1 LKKEKMLKKS
11 IYISLIST
19 VHILFIISIS
29 YSAKYTTIQLT
40 NSDYSCYGPQIN
52 DNDHVVWFGDN
63 GSGYNAIFLYDGST
77 TIQLTN
83 NDFYNDIERYQIN
96 NNGHV
101 VWSKYRY
108 GDSGVPFDSQ
118 IFLYDGS
125 TTILLNSSRSQN
137 YSPQISDNGHV
148 VWFGEGYDDSDTVW
162 QSDIFLYDGSTTKRL
177 TNSPHNSHPKINS
190 NGHVAWSK
198 VGYLDS
204 DNVWQS
210 DIFLYNGSTTKR
222 LINPGF
228 GDDSFQINDNGH
240 VVWRGYNGSN
250 SMQIFLYDGSIIKQL
265 TNSSYNVSPQI
276 NDNGHVVWSG
286 HDGSGYNAIFLYD
299 GSTTTQLT
307 NSGHNHNPQINNN
320 GHVVWSGYTDLN
332 GGWHS
337 EIFLYDGSTTTQ
349 LTNSGYN
356 GSPQINN
363 NGHVVWYSWLRG
375 RIFYAMPDEL
385 SGNVAIAQTPMT
397 GLSGTTFVEWGTGF
411 TPNSTA
417 TLHFKKPDGTEYPTL
432 QQPID
437 AIGHFEIDYIAPRN
451 KPPGTYIWWAI
462 DGVTG
467 EKSNEVAYVITQPS
481 SGLVVETINPQS
493 SHSFY
498 KNFFPSPDQ
507 DKLDSGGS
515 ISSIIAADG
524 ESRLL
529 LRITADSPCQ
539 VTVSEEKG
547 NISQNGGVAILDDYR
562 NAELASSVKVQ
573 VEKPYGG
580 KYVGYAVYRTPR
592 DFSIP
597 GYEDKLTRTITLK
610 IDSPSANKIIP
621 ITLRRTPIIISHGLW
636 SYPNNEMENFR
647 DDLWN
652 RFTDRS
658 DKNVNDYIRLNNCQS
673 ENAKAVSR
681 GAIKTTNNIYAFL
694 DALRSQGV
702 TVTQVDYLGHSMG
715 GLWGRLVVQEY
726 NKKIFTY
733 DEGYLHKLITLDTP
747 HGGSYLADIGQFI
760 IDNAGYISIHVPTQG
775 FISARDFLC
784 QTSTMLKKPVC
795 DGAIRDLTSYGNVE
809 NLQEISIPAHAFTG
823 NKSIDTACALLSL
836 SKLVSG
842 ADATGIVTL
851 LRTAE
856 KILKLINPDYGC
868 ENWINK
874 FDIQTQSDYV
884 VGLGSQTGGLK
895 GDQLDE
901 RVHWHMASFTSE
913 INSRFYELLNKWSN
927 ESVFSSGFP
936 ASASVVNQ
944 KAMTVYDPLRK
955 TMEVPE
961 NQEPLGEIQFTKP
974 VTGVTVLP
982 GEQVNVELTLTG
994 SLSLN
999 NVLIMAKGSE
1009 PIEITDPPYTT
1020 FVIVP
1025 LDAYGTFDISA
1036 LGEGTDG
1043 NLYTSSVTI
1052 TVNNSAMLEKVDVS
1066 PTALTM
1072 EPGQQISLE
1081 VIGSYSD
1088 GSTRSLNQKT
1098 AYIRS
1103 NGDILSVNSSGTITA
1118 ISIGLGFIQV
1128 SPVYGDPVIV
1138 RVEISA
1144 PYMDA
1149 DFISDL
1155 QSGVAPFAVK
1165 FTDFSA
1171 GDFTKWNWDFGD
1183 NQTSTEQNPVHVYST
1198 SGTYTVNLTITN
1210 TSGTNTETKTNF
1222 ITVGTKGDINMDGQ
1236 IDLTDGFLIFQIL
1249 TGMSPEGTIN
1259 LAADVDGDG
1268 KIGLK
1273 DFIYIIQ
1280 NVEE

>member
-1 LKKEKMLKKS
+1 MKISGCFVFMLIVFFMTIVSTSASLNYNIIQFKNN
-11 IYISLIST
+11 ISL
-19 VHILFIISIS
+19 
-29 YSAKYTTIQLT
+29 
-40 NSDYSCYGPQIN
+40 P
-52 DNDHVVWFGDN
+52 
-63 GSGYNAIFLYDGST
+63 
-77 TIQLTN
+77 
-83 NDFYNDIERYQIN
+83 DF
-96 NNGHV
+96 
-101 VWSKYRY
+101 
-108 GDSGVPFDSQ
+108 
-118 IFLYDGS
+118 
-125 TTILLNSSRSQN
+125 SRAME
-137 YSPQISDNGHV
+137 PQISDNGYV
-148 VWFGEGYDDSDTVW
+148 VWKGFGLDLRDL
-162 QSDIFLYDGSTTKRL
+162 QIFLYNGTTTVQL
-177 TNSPHNSHPKINS
+177 TDNDRYYDPCIKINS
-190 NGHVAWSK
+190 NGQVVWMGRPDGTDYEILLYNGTTTVQLTDNNYDDWEPQISSNGHV
-198 VGYLDS
+198 
-204 DNVWQS
+204 VWYGNDGTGHNQ
-210 DIFLYNGSTTKR
+210 IFLYNGSTTVQ
-222 LINPGF
+222 LTDTNYHHWYP
-228 GDDSFQINDNGH
+228 QISSNGH
-240 VVWRGYNGSN
+240 VVWYGAPENGN
-250 SMQIFLYDGSIIKQL
+250 ENEIFLYNGTATIQL
-265 TNSSYNVSPQI
+265 TDNDYDDQHPQI
-276 NDNGHVVWSG
+276 NSNGDVVWYG
-286 HDGSGYNAIFLYD
+286 NLGRDREIFLYN
-299 GSTTTQLT
+299 GTTTVQLT
-307 NSGHNHNPQINNN
+307 DNNYKDNLIISSNGDVVWHGNNAIYLYNGTTTVQLSDNYCFYDPYLSINKNGYVVWTGLGTSGNLEVFLYNGTITVQFTNNDYHDYCPQINNN
-320 GHVVWSGYTDLN
+320 GY
-332 GGWHS
+332 
-337 EIFLYDGSTTTQ
+337 
-349 LTNSGYN
+349 
-356 GSPQINN
+356 
-363 NGHVVWYSWLRG
+363 VVWYGGDNLKEDVFLAVPKDSINNL
-375 RIFYAMPDEL
+375 M
-385 SGNVAIAQTPMT
+385 IAQAPMA
-397 GLSGTTFVEWGTGF
+397 GLPGTNFTERGTGF

-417 TLHFKKPDGTEYPTL
+417 TLHFKKPDGTEYPTM
-432 QQPID
+432 QQPVD
-437 AIGHFEIDYIAPRN
+437 AIGHFEITYNAPLD
-451 KPPGTYIWWAI
+451 KPPGTYTWWAV

-467 EKSNEVAYVITQPS
+467 AKSNEVAYVITQPS

-539 VTVSEEKG
+539 VTVSEETG
-547 NISQNGGVAILDDYR
+547 NISQNGDVSILDDYR

-610 IDSPSANKIIP
+610 IDSHSANKIIP

-636 SYPNNEMENFR
+636 SYPNKEMENFR

-658 DKNVNDYIRLNNCQS
+658 GKNVNDYIRLNNCQS
-673 ENAKAVSR
+673 ENAKAVNR

-715 GLWGRLVVQEY
+715 GLWGRVIVQKY

-775 FISARDFLC
+775 SISARDFLC
-784 QTSTMLKKPVC
+784 QISTMLNKPVC

-955 TMEVPE
+955 TMEIPE

-974 VTGVTVLP
+974 VTGATVLP
-982 GEQVNVELTLTG
+982 GDQVSVELALTG

-1020 FVIVP
+1020 SVIVP

-1052 TVNNSAMLEKVDVS
+1052 TINNSALLEKVDVS
-1066 PTALTM
+1066 PTALSM
-1072 EPGQQISLE
+1072 EPGQQIGLE
-1081 VIGSYSD
+1081 VVGTYSD
-1088 GSTRSLNQKT
+1088 GSIRNLNQKT
-1098 AYIRS
+1098 AYLSS

-1118 ISIGLGFIQV
+1118 NSTGLGFVQV

-1138 RVEISA
+1138 RVEISNL
-1144 PYMDA
+1144 YMDA

-1155 QSGVAPFAVK
+1155 QSGVAPLTIK
-1165 FTDFSA
+1165 FTDLSA
-1171 GDFTKWNWDFGD
+1171 GYFTNWRWDFGD
-1183 NQTSTEQNPVHVYST
+1183 NQTSTEQNPVHVYNT
-1198 SGTYTVNLTITN
+1198 SGTYTVNLTISN

-1222 ITVGTKGDINMDGQ
+1222 ITVGKKGDINMDGQ
-1236 IDLTDGFLIFQIL
+1236 IDLTDAFLIFQIL
-1249 TGMSPEGTIN
+1249 TGISPEGTIN
-1259 LAADVDGDG
+1259 LTADVDGDG

-1273 DFIYIIQ
+1273 DITYIIQ
-1280 NVEE
+1280 HVEK